1 MSPDVVS
8 LVSTDQ
14 NWWNQWIEVS
24 VQGDREPVSL
34 SGGGTVLFLES
45 KTMAGCRWKKS
56 NERDREKKMH
66 GPLLI
71 LAFLSRGWGGGGGWR
86 DKRKLP
92 KAAPGRS
99 VFGSKSDRDDEKK
112 KASRFVSCSLN
123 EIHHHKNSMTDL
135 TRPGSLPCEE
145 LQAYPSSKRQE
156 KAKFVLPRKSGKIS

>member
-1 MSPDVVS
+1 M
-8 LVSTDQ
+8 
-14 NWWNQWIEVS
+14 S

-34 SGGGTVLFLES
+34 SAAPFYFLNL

-56 NERDREKKMH
+56 NEPDREKKMH

-71 LAFLSRGWGGGGGWR
+71 LAFLSRGWGGGGE
-86 DKRKLP
+86 KRKHP
-92 KAAPGRS
+92 KAAPGG

-112 KASRFVSCSLN
+112 KALRFVSCSLD

-145 LQAYPSSKRQE
+145 LQSYPSSKRQE